1 MKGGRLCNEIAIKIE
16 FFLKLSFMVVQ
27 NFVSKLAVWMD
38 DFYNIIK
45 KSWAITLIWLLEA
58 GSFQFGV
65 VKTAA
70 HLGYSRKLGFEYS
83 GFCVWGAPLNLNLQ
97 WSYISG
103 IIKVQGGKG
112 AEPSPLLLGSLSF
125 FFFSVS
131 LSSPCLLACTC
142 EGQRR
147 RTC

>member
-1 MKGGRLCNEIAIKIE
+1 M
-16 FFLKLSFMVVQ
+16 
-27 NFVSKLAVWMD
+27 
-38 DFYNIIK
+38 
-45 KSWAITLIWLLEA
+45 EA

-83 GFCVWGAPLNLNLQ
+83 GFCVCGAPLNLNLQ

-125 FFFSVS
+125 FFSVS
-131 LSSPCLLACTC
+131 LFLPLACWPALVKGR
-142 EGQRR
+142 EGGHVRGLDGW
-147 RTC
+147 T